1 MVPTALAT
9 SIDRLVD
16 RVVVR
21 ADAAVD
27 NLLRALKDLGF
38 RAILDVTGDEA
49 LSASE
54 ISERCDLPRSSTYR
68 S

>member
-1 MVPTALAT
+1 MVPTAFAT
-9 SIDRLVD
+9 SVDHLVD

-27 NLLRALKDLGF
+27 NLLRALEDLGC

-54 ISERCDLPRSSTYR
+54 ISERCDLPLSSTYR

>member
-1 MVPTALAT
+1 
-9 SIDRLVD
+9 
-16 RVVVR
+16 VVVR